1 METSDSPFFFCKE
14 IFFMS
19 CVLVLTG
26 VLAASSS
33 LSAFA
38 AAAPDGYT
46 NASPKHQLLLSA

>member
-1 METSDSPFFFCKE
+1 METSDSLFFFCKE
-14 IFFMS
+14 IFFMP